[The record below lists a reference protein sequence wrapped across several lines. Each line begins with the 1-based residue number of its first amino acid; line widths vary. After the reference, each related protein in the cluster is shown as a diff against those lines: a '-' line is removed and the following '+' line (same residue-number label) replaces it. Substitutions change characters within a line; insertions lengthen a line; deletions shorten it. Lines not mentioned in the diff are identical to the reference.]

1 MAHRVLSPARSCLVA
16 ACLGLGIFPGTALA
30 QAHSAV
36 MVQNVVQLSASATV
50 DVLPDLTTI
59 VLNVT
64 REGADAA
71 TVQAQVKAA
80 LDSALSE
87 ARKAVE
93 KGRLDVRTG
102 SFGIY
107 PRHGR
112 DGKISGWQGQA
123 ELVLEGRDGPAIAAL
138 AGKLGGLSVVSIQH
152 GLSRD
157 LRRQAETEAQTSAIN
172 RFKSRAEDVSR
183 AFGFSGYGLREL
195 QVSGQEPAPYPRL
208 RTMAMAAAAP
218 MAEAAV
224 PIEAGRIAVT
234 VTVSGT
240 VQMR

>member
-80 LDSALSE
+80 LDSGLSE

-93 KGRLDVRTG
+93 KGRLEVRTG

-138 AGKLGGLSVVSIQH
+138 AGKLGGMSVVSIQH
-152 GLSRD
+152 GLSRE
-157 LRRQAETEAQTSAIN
+157 LRRQTEAEAQTSAIN
-172 RFKSRAEDVSR
+172 RFKSRADDVSR
-183 AFGFSGYGLREL
+183 AFGFFGYGLREV

-208 RTMAMAAAAP
+208 RTMAMSAAAP

>member
-1 MAHRVLSPARSCLVA
+1 MAYRVLSVARICVLSA
-16 ACLGLGIFPGTALA
+16 SLGLGMLPGTALA
-30 QAHSAV
+30 QAHPPV
-36 MVQNVVQLSASATV
+36 VVQNVVQLSASATV

-71 TVQAQVKAA
+71 TVQAQLKAA
-80 LDSALSE
+80 LDLGLSE

-123 ELVLEGRDGPAIAAL
+123 ELILEGRDGPAIAAL
-138 AGKLGGLSVVSIQH
+138 AGKLSGLTVVSIQH
-152 GLSRD
+152 GLSRE
-157 LRRQAETEAQTSAIN
+157 LRQQTEAEAQAAAID
-172 RFKSRAEDVSR
+172 RFKSRADDVSR
-183 AFGFSGYGLREL
+183 AFGFSGYGLREV

-218 MAEAAV
+218 MAEATV

-240 VQMR
+240 VHMR